1 MYLGASNQRPRRGV
15 FWRRLLLILVLLLI
29 TALSVLVLY
38 FLSTKNHLDSEV
50 ITPGISAPVT
60 IKFDEHALPHV
71 FASSQEDAWHTL
83 GFLHATER
91 PWQMEFNRRLA
102 SGKLS
107 EILGKDTL
115 VIDKF
120 MRTLGIRRAAEK
132 QYENYP
138 IEYKRYIQAYVD
150 GVNEGLTRL
159 GWALPPEFMILGVKP
174 GSWGPADSVAWSL
187 MMALDLGGN
196 WHKEFLRLEMS
207 ATLSTEQ
214 IWQVLPPY
222 PGEAPA
228 SSVDFAK
235 MYRELGLF
243 KEKTS
248 PITKSSAANTEFEKV
263 QIQNQK
269 EFLKF
274 LPGGSEGIGS
284 NNWVVGGG
292 KTVSGKPLLAN
303 DPHLGL
309 TTPAIWYFAHI
320 QTPKLN
326 VIGATLP
333 GIPGVVLG
341 HNTHVAWSF
350 TNTDPDVQDLYIE
363 ALDPS
368 NPGRYK
374 TPQGYENFILR
385 EEAIAIKGKEPFKFL
400 TRETRHGPVISDAYE
415 RAQDLI
421 HTDKF
426 AISLRWTAL
435 ETSNQ
440 TLKAGFQ
447 MNEAQS
453 LNEFMSALKNYHAP
467 MQNVVMADKDGQI
480 AYRAAGVAPKRTKGK
495 GLFGTAPGL
504 GWDAQY
510 DWGPYFGKDELPK
523 ETNPSSSFIATANQR
538 VHTAND
544 PHPLTTDWHMPYR
557 QQRIEQ
563 LINATEQ
570 HDMAS
575 MKAIQADA
583 LSLSAVDLIPLLQAA
598 NSTNRYANDAKTII
612 GNFDGKMS
620 LDSAGATIY
629 NAWAHQLT
637 RLMFADKLG
646 KSFSIEYGKR
656 DFRAGLHHIM
666 KMHQA
671 DDVQAA
677 FWCDKP
683 NTPEIETCETLID
696 EAFTLALEDLSK
708 RMGGSPQS
716 WKWGEVHVAVSE
728 HRPFSKVS
736 LLKNKFEITRP
747 TPGDAFT
754 LNLGFMDLGNSSNPF
769 TVNKAA
775 SMRAIYDL
783 SNLDQSQFIYQT
795 GQSGWVNDRHY
806 SSYANAW
813 AKQEYLPLTMN
824 PSKIVHTSVLKPDL
838 SIAAANKKRLEKEAK
853 EIKRK

>member
-1 MYLGASNQRPRRGV
+1 
-15 FWRRLLLILVLLLI
+15 
-29 TALSVLVLY
+29 
-38 FLSTKNHLDSEV
+38 
-50 ITPGISAPVT
+50 
-60 IKFDEHALPHV
+60 
-71 FASSQEDAWHTL
+71 
-83 GFLHATER
+83 
-91 PWQMEFNRRLA
+91 
-102 SGKLS
+102 
-107 EILGKDTL
+107 
-115 VIDKF
+115 
-120 MRTLGIRRAAEK
+120 
-132 QYENYP
+132 
-138 IEYKRYIQAYVD
+138 
-150 GVNEGLTRL
+150 
-159 GWALPPEFMILGVKP
+159 
-174 GSWGPADSVAWSL
+174 
-187 MMALDLGGN
+187 
-196 WHKEFLRLEMS
+196 
-207 ATLSTEQ
+207 
-214 IWQVLPPY
+214 
-222 PGEAPA
+222 
-228 SSVDFAK
+228 
-235 MYRELGLF
+235 
-243 KEKTS
+243 
-248 PITKSSAANTEFEKV
+248 
-263 QIQNQK
+263 
-269 EFLKF
+269 
-274 LPGGSEGIGS
+274 
-284 NNWVVGGG
+284 
-292 KTVSGKPLLAN
+292 
-303 DPHLGL
+303 
-309 TTPAIWYFAHI
+309 
-320 QTPKLN
+320 
-326 VIGATLP
+326 
-333 GIPGVVLG
+333 
-341 HNTHVAWSF
+341 
-350 TNTDPDVQDLYIE
+350 
-363 ALDPS
+363 
-368 NPGRYK
+368 
-374 TPQGYENFILR
+374 
-385 EEAIAIKGKEPFKFL
+385 
-400 TRETRHGPVISDAYE
+400 
-415 RAQDLI
+415 
-421 HTDKF
+421 
-426 AISLRWTAL
+426 
-435 ETSNQ
+435 
-440 TLKAGFQ
+440 
-447 MNEAQS
+447 
-453 LNEFMSALKNYHAP
+453 

-495 GLFGTAPGL
+495 GLFGTVPGL

-510 DWGPYFGKDELPK
+510 DWGPYFGKEELPK

-538 VHTAND
+538 VHAAND

-557 QQRIEQ
+557 QQRIEE
-563 LINATEQ
+563 LLNATDQ

-575 MKAIQADA
+575 MKAIQTDA

-598 NSTNRYANDAKTII
+598 NSTNKYANDAKTII

-620 LDSAGATIY
+620 LDSAGATIF

-646 KSFSIEYGKR
+646 KSFVIEYGKR

-683 NTPEIETCETLID
+683 NTPEVETCETLMD

-747 TPGDAFT
+747 TPGDAFA

-795 GQSGWVNDRHY
+795 GQSGWVIDRHY